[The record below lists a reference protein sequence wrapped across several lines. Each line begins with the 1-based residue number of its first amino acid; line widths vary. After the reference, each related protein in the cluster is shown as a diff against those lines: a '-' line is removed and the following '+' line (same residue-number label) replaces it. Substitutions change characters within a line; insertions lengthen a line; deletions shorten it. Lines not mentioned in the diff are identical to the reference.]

1 MFWFHSE
8 SPWAGDGSVMED
20 AGVPLEIVKSSTMR
34 AESCLWEAKFC
45 HHSLLKI
52 GNAQSSLPVQNNWTT
67 SGFTLSVLHI
77 KSEWKLQGHSRIKIE
92 GNWTGKRWL
101 SKT

>member
-1 MFWFHSE
+1 
-8 SPWAGDGSVMED
+8 MED

-52 GNAQSSLPVQNNWTT
+52 GNAQSSLPVQNN
-67 SGFTLSVLHI
+67 
-77 KSEWKLQGHSRIKIE
+77 
-92 GNWTGKRWL
+92 
-101 SKT
+101 